1 MQNAQRCE
9 LTAAEMQGLCRS
21 FDRVAGVK
29 KSQKNVSKKSLH
41 SDYTKCG
48 VEKAGYVWMNLD
60 IICSNEDLLFVY
72 GFNDTY
78 IMY

>member
-1 MQNAQRCE
+1 M
-9 LTAAEMQGLCRS
+9 
-21 FDRVAGVK
+21 
-29 KSQKNVSKKSLH
+29 SQKNVFKKSFK

-48 VEKAGYVWMNLD
+48 AEKGYVWMNLD
-60 IICSNEDLLFVY
+60 IICSNWELLFVY